1 MAAIRGALRTIGLA
15 GLVILFA
22 GNFLTTQKAFAVAMM
37 QENDKSAAKGSSS
50 QAAATIIRTIV
61 YRQISDFPGGGS
73 VGNIFNMKM
82 SADGSKIVFV
92 SGTKVFTINTDG
104 TNLVEVFDNTAARG
118 APRWIDISANG
129 AKVIW
134 DAFNLQT
141 RVYDIFIANSDG
153 SNRVPI
159 APTFQNQFGTEAL
172 NIVLNPA
179 LTADGSRIYFT
190 HAGSTI
196 DVAGGYRLNADG
208 TGLTK
213 LFSYRQ
219 MSALFGKDGSEYNG
233 NLAFRV
239 TLAISDDGSRLVFGT
254 FNFQADG
261 NVIAF
266 DSATG
271 LRKLTNFLAGM
282 NAGGITL
289 CGNGSKVVVAR
300 NLPFPESRDP
310 AIAMHFDG
318 SNQIEIIRA
327 IGSGIGSVLIGMTTN
342 GAQLLTNAAATTSLY
357 NTDGSGQLDLNV
369 FECDLPFADPVFGA
383 NAGSDPNDGFNASI
397 TAEGRRF
404 AFVTK
409 QGQHQLW
416 VADINPSSLG
426 DAPAIS
432 EVNFNPT
439 WVLADR
445 STSSTFTG
453 RATGG
458 QSGVRH
464 VCIDPLKNNAYQF
477 RAFAGTLFDNGTNGD
492 ATAGDGLYTNNAII
506 RDLAA
511 PDPVGPYAA
520 RFYAYANNL
529 RQITA
534 VDAVPFFV
542 LTTPPAGSG
551 PTITSLSPSSG
562 SPGIQLTI
570 TGTGFDPTTANNI
583 VLFGNAQAFVKT
595 ANSDRT
601 RLEVIVPP
609 DLVAGVVPVTV
620 TVAAQTSNAVNFNLV
635 TSIQARE
642 SLPNEFAWS
651 QNYPN
656 PFNPSTTI
664 AFSLPRAS
672 RVTLKVFD
680 VYGREFVTLVD
691 KKFSAGRYDVHWDAT
706 GQASGIYFYRL
717 QAEGNFAQ
725 TKKLLLV
732 K

>member
-1 MAAIRGALRTIGLA
+1 MTSIYHISRAFCLA
-15 GLVILFA
+15 SLAILFA
-22 GNFLTTQKAFAVAMM
+22 WSFWPAQKASGVTAISSGEM
-37 QENDKSAAKGSSS
+37 QAEKLGSP
-50 QAAATIIRTIV
+50 QTAATIIRTIV
-61 YRQISDFPGGGS
+61 YRQISDFPSVGS
-73 VGNIFNMKM
+73 VGTIFNMKM

-92 SGTKVFTINTDG
+92 SGTKLFTINTDG
-104 TNLVEVFDNTAARG
+104 TSLVEVFDNTAARG

-129 AKVIW
+129 SKVIW
-134 DAFNLQT
+134 DAWNLQT
-141 RVYDIFIANSDG
+141 RVYDILIANSDG

-261 NVIAF
+261 NVITF

-271 LRKLTNFLAGM
+271 LRKLTDFLAGL

-289 CGNGSKVVVAR
+289 SGDGSKVVVVR

-310 AIAMHFDG
+310 AIAMNFDG

-327 IGSGIGSVLIGMTTN
+327 IASGIGSVLIGMSTN

-369 FECDLPFADPVFGA
+369 FKCDLPFADPVFGA

-397 TAEGRRF
+397 TAGGRRF

-416 VADINPSSLG
+416 VADINPSSPG
-426 DAPAIS
+426 DAPTIS
-432 EVNFNPT
+432 EAGFNPN
-439 WVLADR
+439 WILADR
-445 STSSTFTG
+445 STTSTFTARG
-453 RATGG
+453 TGG
-458 QSGVRH
+458 QGGVRH
-464 VCIDPLKNNAYQF
+464 VCIDPLKDNAYQF
-477 RAFAGTLFDNGTNGD
+477 RAFAGTLFDDGTNGD
-492 ATAGDGLYTNNAII
+492 AAAGDGLYTNNGI
-506 RDLAA
+506 RRDIAP
-511 PDPVGPYAA
+511 PDPTTPFSV
-520 RFYAYANNL
+520 RFYGYANSL

-542 LTTPPAGSG
+542 LTTPPAGSA
-551 PTITSLSPSSG
+551 PRIDSITPSSG
-562 SPGIQLTI
+562 AAGTQVKI
-570 TGTGFDPTTANNI
+570 TGSGFDPVTTNNI
-583 VLFGNAQAFVKT
+583 VLIGNRQAVVKI
-595 ANSDRT
+595 ASSDRT

-609 DLVAGVVPVTV
+609 DLIAGVVPVTV

-635 TSIQARE
+635 TSVQARE
-642 SLPNEFAWS
+642 SLPGEFS
-651 QNYPN
+651 LGQNYPN

-664 AFSLPRAS
+664 VFSLPRTS
-672 RVTLKVFD
+672 HVTLKVFNLLGKE
-680 VYGREFVTLVD
+680 VATLID
-691 KKFSAGRYDVHWDAT
+691 KKFPAGRYETHWN
-706 GQASGIYFYRL
+706 ASGYVNGVYFYRL
-717 QAEGNFAQ
+717 EAEGNFIQ
-725 TKKLLLV
+725 TKKLLLL